1 MKSKITSVL
10 IEFDCENA
18 AFDED
23 NSEIADILAKIS
35 NSFRNSIYPEDVP
48 AIIMDSNGNRVGK
61 IELETEEVEEDE

>member
-1 MKSKITSVL
+1 MRSKITSVL
-10 IEFDCENA
+10 IKFGCENA

-48 AIIMDSNGNRVGK
+48 EIIMDSNGNRVGK